1 MSIHLS
7 HGIIVA
13 LYLTIHTVIFILLT
27 VVPFGCA
34 HFDAHTQSLQVA
46 VLVIALIFII
56 FHKCIVLWHFPLIS
70 KMWSLSWVT
79 DDNLG
84 KINTKN
90 LPGHITCKNAHTC
103 RGLYWRST
111 QFLYQL
117 NGISFL
123 ESYVVS
129 IYLQSVFILYLDA

>member
-1 MSIHLS
+1 MALS
-7 HGIIVA
+7 WHYIWLSVLSFSSCLLLFLLDVRI
-13 LYLTIHTVIFILLT
+13 LT
-27 VVPFGCA
+27 
-34 HFDAHTQSLQVA
+34 HTQSLQVP

-56 FHKCIVLWHFPLIS
+56 FHKCIVLWHFPLIT

-84 KINTKN
+84 EINTKN